1 MDKELFD
8 YLCDLKI
15 KNIKLN
21 KEMELFTDK
30 GINRYLERKV
40 DIVLDALNDLKRCK
54 LIAPQ
59 LDRVFD
65 KIYKD
70 FDKLEEEYKKAMEE
84 L

>member
-21 KEMELFTDK
+21 KELEIFTDK
-30 GINRYLERKV
+30 GVNRYLERKL

-59 LDRVFD
+59 LDNVFR
-65 KIYKD
+65 KIYEN

>member
-21 KEMELFTDK
+21 KELELFTDK

-54 LIAPQ
+54 LMVPQ
-59 LDRVFD
+59 LDRVFC
-65 KIYKD
+65 KIYED

>member
-8 YLCDLKI
+8 YLCELKI

-21 KEMELFTDK
+21 KELEFFTDK
-30 GINRYLERKV
+30 GIKKYLERKL

-54 LIAPQ
+54 LLAPQ
-59 LDRVFD
+59 LNEVFN
-65 KIYKD
+65 KIYKG